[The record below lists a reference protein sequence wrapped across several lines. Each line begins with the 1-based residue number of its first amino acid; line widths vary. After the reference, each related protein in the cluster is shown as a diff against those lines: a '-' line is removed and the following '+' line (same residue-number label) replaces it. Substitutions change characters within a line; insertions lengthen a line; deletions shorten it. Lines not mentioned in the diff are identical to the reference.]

1 VHGEHPRVRAMFV
14 LYLAVIVAGIAFCT
28 VLGITG

>member
-1 VHGEHPRVRAMFV
+1 MHGEPTPVRAMFV
-14 LYLAVIVAGIAFCT
+14 LYVAVIVAGIAFFT